1 MIFYKY
7 ILDKILNKNTLIFIG
22 VSLFVLLFLRQCN
35 QIENLKIEIDN
46 AQKISNRNLNNYKAS
61 LDTIKFEKN
70 KNEETIAKI
79 RSYELEVSDLNKS
92 KANLL
97 KKYNNVLSINKDVE
111 EINSVISA
119 DLEVKDSIIN
129 ATSIITKEADTT
141 TLSIFDNKEW
151 DKYNWRSFDGSLRLR
166 VNDSSFS
173 LLSSEFNFSQGISL
187 TAGIIKTTEGNS
199 LKITSPYPNLTF
211 TRIENLNLVNDELNR
226 PMIGKSGWSV
236 GFGVGYGIKFK
247 SKSSN

>member
-46 AQKISNRNLNNYKAS
+46 AQKISNINLNNYKAS

-199 LKITSPYPNLTF
+199 LKIT
-211 TRIENLNLVNDELNR
+211 
-226 PMIGKSGWSV
+226 
-236 GFGVGYGIKFK
+236 
-247 SKSSN
+247 

>member
-226 PMIGKSGWSV
+226 PMIGKSGWSI
-236 GFGVGYGIKFK
+236 GFGVGYGYG
-247 SKSSN
+247 